1 MDGDQKVSMSKLRKE
16 LATFLRIANTGE
28 QVIITVD
35 GKPFAALGPIEA
47 KDEITLDHLIAG
59 GLVRNPLRNESL
71 TNPDEPVFPIDT
83 NVALILREMRG

>member
-28 QVIITVD
+28 QVLITVD

-47 KDEITLDHLIAG
+47 
-59 GLVRNPLRNESL
+59 
-71 TNPDEPVFPIDT
+71 
-83 NVALILREMRG
+83 